1 MASVFGI
8 VRKVFIALVAVI
20 VIAVA
25 TVYSLSS
32 MRMGKVY
39 ALTQASLA
47 APTDKASIA
56 EGHRLYIS
64 RGCVHC
70 HGEDL
75 SGTTFIDEPPIGTF
89 TAANLTSGKGGSAS
103 RMNDAEF
110 ARAIRNG
117 VGADGRALIFMPST
131 DFSGMSDEDVGKIV
145 AYIRSAP
152 PVDKSPV
159 SQSVGPLGRALFLSG
174 KLPLLVTAELIDH
187 NAKAP
192 AQVAVAPTAE
202 YGRYLAA
209 GCTGCHGE
217 HFSGGP
223 IPGTPPDWLPAK
235 NITPTGIGSW
245 NEGDFIK
252 ALRTG
257 VLPDGNKLREP
268 MAWQLTSK
276 MTDVELKALWAY
288 LRTVPAR
295 ANDNR

>member
-1 MASVFGI
+1 
-8 VRKVFIALVAVI
+8 
-20 VIAVA
+20 
-25 TVYSLSS
+25 
-32 MRMGKVY
+32 VY
-39 ALTQASLA
+39 ALPQVSLS
-47 APTDKASIA
+47 APTDQASVA

-64 RGCVHC
+64 RGCIHC

-75 SGTTFIDEPPIGTF
+75 SGKTFINEPPIGTF
-89 TAANLTSGKGGSAS
+89 TAANLTSGKGGAAS
-103 RMNDAEF
+103 RMNDGEF

-117 VGADGRALIFMPST
+117 VGSGGRALIFMPST
-131 DFSGMSDEDVGKIV
+131 DYSGMSDEDVVKII

-152 PVDKSPV
+152 PVDKPSAT
-159 SQSVGPLGRALFLSG
+159 QSVGPLGRALFLGG

-187 NAKAP
+187 SVKAP
-192 AQVAVAPTAE
+192 AKMTAAPTPE

-235 NITPTGIGSW
+235 NLTPTGIGSW
-245 NEGDFIK
+245 KEEDFIK

-257 VLPDGNKLREP
+257 VLPDGKTLREP
-268 MAWQLTSK
+268 MSWQLTSK

-295 ANDNR
+295 ADGNH